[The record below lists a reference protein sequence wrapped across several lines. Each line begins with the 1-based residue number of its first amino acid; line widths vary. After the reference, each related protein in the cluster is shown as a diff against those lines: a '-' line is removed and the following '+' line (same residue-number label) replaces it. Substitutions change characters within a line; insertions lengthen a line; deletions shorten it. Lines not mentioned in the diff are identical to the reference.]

1 MANSTIGEIAI
12 GNSTIGQVL
21 TSTGPSLEPTFQ
33 SSPAISAYD
42 SGGTTLAAATFTKV
56 NLATAS
62 FAIGGGFS
70 SSRYTP
76 TKAGIYHV
84 SGQVSITNAQLLTL
98 YSAYIYVNGAGY
110 KQGSV
115 MSTTVGGVLSV
126 GVNCLV
132 NMNGSTDYIELFAGN
147 GSAATAANT
156 QTGSAGTYL
165 SINYVGPAA

>member
-1 MANSTIGEIAI
+1 MANTTIGEIAI

-70 SSRYTP
+70 SSKSRYTP

-84 SGQVSITNAQLLTL
+84 SGQVSITNA
-98 YSAYIYVNGAGY
+98 
-110 KQGSV
+110 
-115 MSTTVGGVLSV
+115 
-126 GVNCLV
+126 
-132 NMNGSTDYIELFAGN
+132 
-147 GSAATAANT
+147 
-156 QTGSAGTYL
+156 
-165 SINYVGPAA
+165 